1 MKLYRVDLS
10 ETERTTLL
18 GLIQKGKT
26 AARKVRRAHVLLLAA
41 EGKTDRQISEPLH
54 TGTAT
59 VERLRKRFV
68 EEGLEAALAEK
79 PRPGAQRKLDG
90 KQEALLVALTCSTP
104 PEGRRHWT
112 MQLLADRLV
121 ELGVVGSLSDE
132 TVRRLLKQTT
142 SSPGNSGVGVCPK

>member
-10 ETERTTLL
+10 EAERTTLL

-79 PRPGAQRKLDG
+79 ARPRAQRKLDG
-90 KQEALLVALTCSTP
+90 KQEAFLVALTCSTP

-121 ELGVVGSLSDE
+121 ELGVVESLSDE

>member
-1 MKLYRVDLS
+1 MKRYRVDLS
-10 ETERTTLL
+10 EAERTTLL
-18 GLIQKGKT
+18 GLTQKGKA
-26 AARKVRRAHVLLLAA
+26 AARKVRRAHVLLLAD
-41 EGKTDRQISEPLH
+41 EGKTDSQISDALH
-54 TGTAT
+54 TGIAT

-68 EEGLEAALAEK
+68 EEGLEAALTEK

-104 PEGRRHWT
+104 PTGRRHWT

-121 ELGVVGSLSDE
+121 ELGVVESLSDE

-142 SSPGNSGVGVCPK
+142 SSPGSSGVGVCLK